1 LLIETRS
8 MADELERAARINA
21 IFESYVDAM
30 EQAGGNT
37 RPGELK
43 TRLLALEAFVETA
56 LLVLA
61 RDLVD
66 VDAFLKELGQRVAS
80 ARDSFDLGADES

>member
-1 LLIETRS
+1 
-8 MADELERAARINA
+8 MNA

-30 EQAGGNT
+30 EQARGINGV
-37 RPGELK
+37 RGDLK
-43 TRLLALEAFVETA
+43 TRMLALEAFVETA

-66 VDAFLKELGQRVAS
+66 VDAFVEELGQRVAGV
-80 ARDSFDLGADES
+80 RDTFDTDAGGP

>member
-1 LLIETRS
+1 V
-8 MADELERAARINA
+8 ANDLERAARINA

-30 EQAGGNT
+30 EQVRGDAST
-37 RPGELK
+37 GEVG
-43 TRLLALEAFVETA
+43 TRLLALEAFVENA

-66 VDAFLKELGQRVAS
+66 VDAFLEELGQGVAHVRDVFD
-80 ARDSFDLGADES
+80 ARADEP